1 MSDNRIELL
10 QGTLDMLILKVLSR
24 SELHGYAIARR
35 IQEISEDVLK
45 VEEGSLYPSLYRMEQ
60 KGWICA
66 SWGLSDNNRRAK
78 YYQLTALGKQQ
89 LELEINSWQA
99 LSIAISKV
107 MQTA

>member
-1 MSDNRIELL
+1 MSDNKIELL

-24 SELHGYAIARR
+24 ESLHGYAIARR

-45 VEEGSLYPSLYRMEQ
+45 VEEGSLYPALYRMEQ
-60 KGWICA
+60 KGWISS

-89 LELEINSWQA
+89 LEVETNSWQA